1 MQTDLEKWKG
11 VRKVACKREDRFR
24 HNTIAFWLSDE
35 EKAQVEA
42 RIILSGLPKGDYYR
56 KAILGQEVTVT
67 AGNYMSNR
75 VAKVLEQILEHL
87 KKGYTEDEELLLELI
102 KQLLEIGQNENAPA
116 GNRDISETE

>member
-1 MQTDLEKWKG
+1 M
-11 VRKVACKREDRFR
+11 RKVACKRKARFR
-24 HNTIAFWLSDE
+24 RNTIAFWLSDE

-42 RIILSGLPKGDYYR
+42 RVILSGIPKGDYYR

-87 KKGYTEDEELLLELI
+87 KNENTEDEKLLLELI
-102 KQLLEIGQNENAPA
+102 KQLLEIRHNGNAPA
-116 GNRDISETE
+116 GNRSISETD

>member
-1 MQTDLEKWKG
+1 M
-11 VRKVACKREDRFR
+11 ACKREDRFR

-42 RIILSGLPKGDYYR
+42 KIILSGLSKGEYYR
-56 KAILGQEVTVT
+56 KSILGQNVTVT

-87 KKGYTEDEELLLELI
+87 KNGNTGDEKLLLELV
-102 KQLLEIGQNENAPA
+102 KQLLEIQRNRNAPA
-116 GNRDISETE
+116 GNKGISE